1 MLLFYLPTYQTVNLN
16 LPTYMQ
22 TLLPTCLPGYV
33 TSDYLITCLPA
44 DLPTCLPAILPNC
57 LLAYLHSSLSV
68 NQQIHLPAYLHTCQP
83 TNPPAYLPTCMSN
96 WFCRP
101 TTCCDLFWYLSGWV
115 AGWVGGWVAGLIGNI
130 AISAQLELELGL
142 SLAIYNLQQYHNQA

>member
-1 MLLFYLPTYQTVNLN
+1 MTILAASLVICVTFLFAHLPNCKSESAYLPANLTTN
-16 LPTYMQ
+16 LPTW
-22 TLLPTCLPGYV
+22 LC
-33 TSDYLITCLPA
+33 DYLITCQPA

-115 AGWVGGWVAGLIGNI
+115 AGWVAGWPGGWVAGW
-130 AISAQLELELGL
+130 LGGWVSWEYSHL
-142 SLAIYNLQQYHNQA
+142 SPT